1 MDPDKIKA
9 ALEALKNDDGAAAI
23 ALLEELI
30 VSMASGEAP
39 PADAPAEPLADA
51 PDAPKQEDEQVAA
64 TALMRLTGASSVGEA
79 LLACDQIKARLDKDE
94 SDRAAADRVA
104 RRDLVAELVRLG
116 VEFPATAW
124 AGDAEK
130 RVPVKRLADEPLDEL
145 RARVELHRRTRP
157 ATTGARPP
165 ASGAAAPAG
174 DGSKQITTP
183 HGVITLSKGELAN
196 CAQYGANV
204 EQYAANKALHLAAR
218 SGGVTQ

>member
-145 RARVELHRRTRP
+145 RARVELHRRAPR
-157 ATTGARPP
+157 ASARQP